1 MVRWIDREISDAL
14 LQAARTRPA
23 LVVSGA
29 RQTGK
34 TSLVRRLFPTHS
46 YVSLDLPAKAEQAER
61 DPDAFF
67 AAHPP
72 PVVIDEVQYAPSVFR
87 SIKRDIDAHRQH
99 YGRFVLT
106 GSQRYVLMK
115 EVGDSLAGRASLFDL
130 PPLSYREIKRST
142 GAVSISDVIVRGGYP
157 ELWENPE
164 LDATEFYA
172 AYVATYLERDVRN
185 LLQVG
190 NLRDF
195 DRFIRASALRSAN
208 VTNKSELARDV
219 GIAASTANQW
229 LSVLEAADQVL
240 MLEPWFNNRTRSMT
254 KSPKLYLGD
263 TGLLCAL
270 LGVRDEDDLLRT
282 PSIGA
287 IWESFVFNEL
297 RKRHRLA
304 RPGQQVFY
312 WRDRNAEVDFILH
325 RAGRFESLEAKWSD
339 TSAQL
344 TRGMH
349 AFESH
354 VKAEVQHRIVTR
366 TQTSRKV
373 DGVAVVGPDDAWF
386 DGDQPSSAETP

>member
-1 MVRWIDREISDAL
+1 MVRWVEREISDTL

-87 SIKRDIDAHRQH
+87 SIKRDIDAQRQH

-115 EVGDSLAGRASLFDL
+115 EIGDSLAGRASLFDL
-130 PPLSYREIKRST
+130 PPLSYREIKGSI
-142 GAVSISDVIVRGGYP
+142 GDVSILDVIVRGGYP
-157 ELWENPE
+157 ELWENPG

-270 LGVRDEDDLLRT
+270 LGVREQDDLLRT

-304 RPGQQVFY
+304 RPSQSIFY

-325 RAGRFESLEAKWSD
+325 RAGRFETLEAKWSD

-366 TQTSRKV
+366 TQASRKV

-386 DGDQPSSAETP
+386 DGDQPSSTGNP

>member
-1 MVRWIDREISDAL
+1 M
-14 LQAARTRPA
+14 
-23 LVVSGA
+23 
-29 RQTGK
+29 
-34 TSLVRRLFPTHS
+34 
-46 YVSLDLPAKAEQAER
+46 
-61 DPDAFF
+61 
-67 AAHPP
+67 
-72 PVVIDEVQYAPSVFR
+72 
-87 SIKRDIDAHRQH
+87 
-99 YGRFVLT
+99 
-106 GSQRYVLMK
+106 
-115 EVGDSLAGRASLFDL
+115 
-130 PPLSYREIKRST
+130 
-142 GAVSISDVIVRGGYP
+142 
-157 ELWENPE
+157 
-164 LDATEFYA
+164 
-172 AYVATYLERDVRN
+172 
-185 LLQVG
+185 
-190 NLRDF
+190 
-195 DRFIRASALRSAN
+195 
-208 VTNKSELARDV
+208 
-219 GIAASTANQW
+219 
-229 LSVLEAADQVL
+229 
-240 MLEPWFNNRTRSMT
+240 
-254 KSPKLYLGD
+254 
-263 TGLLCAL
+263 LCAL